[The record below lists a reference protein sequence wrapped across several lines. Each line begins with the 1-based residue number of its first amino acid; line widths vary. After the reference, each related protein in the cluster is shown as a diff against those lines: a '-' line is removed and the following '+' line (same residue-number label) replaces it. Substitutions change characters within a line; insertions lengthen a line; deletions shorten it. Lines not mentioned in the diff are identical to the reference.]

1 MEIMA
6 TDTFKGLDL
15 APIKTERFEVSP
27 PVVLAP
33 MAGITNQAFRKLCR
47 EFGAGL
53 YVSEMVTTRALVN
66 RNPETIRM
74 VTPDPDEEIKSV
86 QLYGTD
92 PQVMQEAVRLLVE
105 ENRADHIDINMGC
118 PVPKVTRKGGG
129 AALPWKKD
137 LFSEIINSAV
147 KTANETTKALGQK
160 KVPVS
165 VKMRIGIDEDHQT
178 YLEASEAAARAGVA
192 WVALHGRTANQMYS
206 GKANWNAIRTLVERM
221 QVFEVPV
228 LGNGDIWSAQDAIKM
243 VKDTGAAGVVI
254 GRGCLGRPWI
264 FGQLSAAFLGRPI
277 PQDPGLAEI
286 SKIMYRHAQLLCE
299 LYGDY
304 KGIRDIRKHIAWY
317 LKGFS
322 VGSELRTKL
331 ALVESLE
338 EFETLLNQMDLN
350 QDFPVSIADLPRGRT
365 GSEKRV
371 ALPQGWL
378 DSQYLNV
385 NEASELVAAELSV
398 SGG

>member
-1 MEIMA
+1 MA

-286 SKIMYRHAQLLCE
+286 SKIIYRHAQLLCE

-365 GSEKRV
+365 GSEKTV

>member
-1 MEIMA
+1 MVTKTLEGINL
-6 TDTFKGLDL
+6 KPLV
-15 APIKTERFEVSP
+15 TERFEVSP

-53 YVSEMVTTRALVN
+53 YVSEMVTSRALIN

-74 VTPDPDEEIKSV
+74 VTADPDEKIKSV
-86 QLYGTD
+86 QLYGVD
-92 PQVMQEAVRLLVE
+92 PKVMGEAVKLLIE

-137 LFSEIINSAV
+137 LFSEIVSIAV
-147 KTANETTKALGQK
+147 KTANATTESLGVK
-160 KVPVS
+160 KVPIS
-165 VKMRIGIDEDHQT
+165 VKMRIGIDQEHKT
-178 YLEASEAAARAGVA
+178 YLSASRAAAEAGVA

-206 GKANWNAIRTLVERM
+206 GKADWEAIAELVEAM
-221 QVFEVPV
+221 KVYDLPV
-228 LGNGDIWSAQDAIKM
+228 LGNGDIWSAQDALNM
-243 VKDTGAAGVVI
+243 VKQTQVAGVVI
-254 GRGCLGRPWI
+254 GRGCLGRPWL
-264 FGQLSAAFLGRPI
+264 FGQLAAAFKGEPI
-277 PQDPGLAEI
+277 PKDPNLLQI
-286 SKIMYRHAQLLCE
+286 TKIMQRHAELLCE

-322 VGSELRTKL
+322 AGGELRTRL
-331 ALVESLE
+331 ALVESLD
-338 EFETLLNQMDLN
+338 EFANLLNQLDLD
-350 QDFPVSIADLPRGRT
+350 QEFPESIIDKPRGRT
-365 GSEKRV
+365 GSEKKV
-371 ALPQGWL
+371 SLPQGWL
-378 DSQYLNV
+378 DSEFITPTESSDLC
-385 NEASELVAAELSV
+385 EAELSV

>member
-338 EFETLLNQMDLN
+338 EFETLLNQMNLN
-350 QDFPVSIADLPRGRT
+350 QDFPASIADLPRGRT

>member
-1 MEIMA
+1 MV
-6 TDTFKGLDL
+6 TNTPKGLTL
-15 APIKTERFEVSP
+15 KPIKTERFEISP

-53 YVSEMVTTRALVN
+53 YVSEMVTTRALIN

-92 PQVMQEAVRLLVE
+92 PLVMRAAVRLLIE

-137 LFSEIINSAV
+137 LFSEIISSAV

-160 KVPVS
+160 SVPVS
-165 VKMRIGIDEDHQT
+165 VKMRIGIDESHKT
-178 YLEASEAAARAGVA
+178 YLEASRAAAIAGVA

-206 GKANWNAIRTLVERM
+206 GKANWDAIKTLVEKM
-221 QVFEVPV
+221 QEFEIPV
-228 LGNGDIWSAQDAIKM
+228 LGNGDIWSAQDALKM
-243 VKDTGAAGVVI
+243 ISQTGAAGVVI

-277 PQDPGLAEI
+277 PKDPGLAEI
-286 SKIMYRHAQLLCE
+286 SRIMYRHAQLLCE
-299 LYGDY
+299 LYGEY

-322 VGSELRTKL
+322 VGSELRTKM
-331 ALVESLE
+331 ALVESLNQ
-338 EFETLLNQMDLN
+338 FDALLNQLDLS
-350 QDFPVSIADLPRGRT
+350 QEFPESIADLPRGRA
-365 GSEKRV
+365 GSEKKV
-371 ALPQGWL
+371 SLPQGWL
-378 DSQYLNV
+378 DSQYLNQE
-385 NEASELVAAELSV
+385 EASVLSAAELAV

>member
-147 KTANETTKALGQK
+147 KIANETTKALGQK

>member
-1 MEIMA
+1 MA

-137 LFSEIINSAV
+137 LFSEIISSAV
-147 KTANETTKALGQK
+147 KSANETTKALGQK

>member
-1 MEIMA
+1 MA

-178 YLEASEAAARAGVA
+178 FLEASEAAARAGVA

-206 GKANWNAIRTLVERM
+206 GKANWDAIRILAERM
-221 QVFEVPV
+221 QVFEIPV

-277 PQDPGLAEI
+277 PKDPGLMEI

-331 ALVESLE
+331 ALVDSLE

-350 QDFPVSIADLPRGRT
+350 QDFPMSIADLPRGRT

-385 NEASELVAAELSV
+385 IEASELVAAELSV

>member
-338 EFETLLNQMDLN
+338 EFETLLNQMNLN

>member
-6 TDTFKGLDL
+6 TDTLKGLDL

>member
-1 MEIMA
+1 MVTKTLEGINL
-6 TDTFKGLDL
+6 KPLV
-15 APIKTERFEVSP
+15 TERFEVSP

-53 YVSEMVTTRALVN
+53 YVSEMVTSRALIN

-74 VTPDPDEEIKSV
+74 VTADPDEKIKSV
-86 QLYGTD
+86 QLYGVD
-92 PQVMQEAVRLLVE
+92 PKVMGEAVKLLIE

-137 LFSEIINSAV
+137 LFSEIVSTAV
-147 KTANETTKALGQK
+147 KTANATTESLGVK
-160 KVPVS
+160 KVPIS
-165 VKMRIGIDEDHQT
+165 VKMRIGIDQEHKT
-178 YLEASEAAARAGVA
+178 YLSASRAAAEAGVA

-206 GKANWNAIRTLVERM
+206 GKADWEAIAELVEAM
-221 QVFEVPV
+221 KVYDLPV
-228 LGNGDIWSAQDAIKM
+228 LGNGDIWSAQDALNM
-243 VKDTGAAGVVI
+243 VKQTQVAGVVI
-254 GRGCLGRPWI
+254 GRGCLGRPWL
-264 FGQLSAAFLGRPI
+264 FGQLAAAFKGESI
-277 PQDPGLAEI
+277 PKDPNLLQI
-286 SKIMYRHAQLLCE
+286 TKIMQRHAELLCE

-322 VGSELRTKL
+322 AGGELRTKL

-338 EFETLLNQMDLN
+338 EFANLLNQLDLD
-350 QDFPVSIADLPRGRT
+350 QEFPESIIDKPRGRT
-365 GSEKRV
+365 GSEKKV
-371 ALPQGWL
+371 SLPQGWL
-378 DSQYLNV
+378 DSEFITPTESSDLC
-385 NEASELVAAELSV
+385 EAELSV

>member
-1 MEIMA
+1 MVTKTLEGINL
-6 TDTFKGLDL
+6 KPLV
-15 APIKTERFEVSP
+15 TERFEVSP

-53 YVSEMVTTRALVN
+53 YVSEMVTSRALIN

-74 VTPDPDEEIKSV
+74 VTADPDEKIKSV
-86 QLYGTD
+86 QLYGVD
-92 PQVMQEAVRLLVE
+92 PKVMGEAVKLLIE

-137 LFSEIINSAV
+137 LFSEIVSTAV
-147 KTANETTKALGQK
+147 KTANATTESLGVK
-160 KVPVS
+160 KVPIS
-165 VKMRIGIDEDHQT
+165 VKMRIGIDQEHKT
-178 YLEASEAAARAGVA
+178 YLSASRAAAEAGVA

-206 GKANWNAIRTLVERM
+206 GKADWEAIAELVEAM
-221 QVFEVPV
+221 KVYDLPV
-228 LGNGDIWSAQDAIKM
+228 LGNGDIWSAQDALNM
-243 VKDTGAAGVVI
+243 VKQTQVAGVVI
-254 GRGCLGRPWI
+254 GRGCLGRPWL
-264 FGQLSAAFLGRPI
+264 FGQLAAAFKGEPI
-277 PQDPGLAEI
+277 PKDPNLLHI
-286 SKIMYRHAQLLCE
+286 TKIMQRHAELLCE

-322 VGSELRTKL
+322 AGGELRTKL

-338 EFETLLNQMDLN
+338 EFANLLNQLDLD
-350 QDFPVSIADLPRGRT
+350 QEFPESIIDKPRGRT
-365 GSEKRV
+365 GSEKKV
-371 ALPQGWL
+371 SLPQGWL
-378 DSQYLNV
+378 DSEFITPTESSDLC
-385 NEASELVAAELSV
+385 EAELSV

>member
-1 MEIMA
+1 MA

>member
-74 VTPDPDEEIKSV
+74 VTPDPEEEIKSV

-147 KTANETTKALGQK
+147 KKANETTKALGQK

>member
-1 MEIMA
+1 MA

-92 PQVMQEAVRLLVE
+92 PQVMQAAVRLLVE

-147 KTANETTKALGQK
+147 KIANETTKALGQK

-338 EFETLLNQMDLN
+338 EFETLLNQMNLN

>member
-74 VTPDPDEEIKSV
+74 VTPDPEEEIKSV

-338 EFETLLNQMDLN
+338 EFETLLNQMNLN

>member
-1 MEIMA
+1 MA

-74 VTPDPDEEIKSV
+74 VTPDPEEEIKSV

-165 VKMRIGIDEDHQT
+165 VKMRIGIDENHQT
-178 YLEASEAAARAGVA
+178 LLEASEAAARAGVA

-206 GKANWNAIRTLVERM
+206 GKANWDAIRTLVEKM
-221 QVFEVPV
+221 QDFEIPV
-228 LGNGDIWSAQDAIKM
+228 LGNGDIWSAQDAMKM

-264 FGQLSAAFLGRPI
+264 FGQLSAAFLGSPI
-277 PQDPGLAEI
+277 PKDPGLAEI

-350 QDFPVSIADLPRGRT
+350 QDFPLNIADLPRGRT

-385 NEASELVAAELSV
+385 NEANELAAAELSV
-398 SGG
+398 GGG

>member
-1 MEIMA
+1 MA
-6 TDTFKGLDL
+6 TDTLKGLDL

>member
-1 MEIMA
+1 MA

-206 GKANWNAIRTLVERM
+206 GKANWNAIRTLVKRM

-365 GSEKRV
+365 GSEKTV

>member
-1 MEIMA
+1 MV
-6 TDTFKGLDL
+6 TNTPKGLAL
-15 APIKTERFEVSP
+15 KPIKTERFEISP

-53 YVSEMVTTRALVN
+53 YVSEMVTTRALIN

-92 PQVMQEAVRLLVE
+92 PTVMQSAVRLLIE

-137 LFSEIINSAV
+137 LFSEIISSAV

-160 KVPVS
+160 SVPVS
-165 VKMRIGIDEDHQT
+165 VKMRIGIDEAHET
-178 YLEASEAAARAGVA
+178 YLEASRAAAIAGVA

-206 GKANWNAIRTLVERM
+206 GKANWDAIKTLVEKM
-221 QVFEVPV
+221 QEFEIPV
-228 LGNGDIWSAQDAIKM
+228 LGNGDIWSAQDALKM
-243 VKDTGAAGVVI
+243 ISQTGAAGVVI

-264 FGQLSAAFLGRPI
+264 FGQLSAAFLGKPI
-277 PQDPGLAEI
+277 PKDPGLAEI
-286 SKIMYRHAQLLCE
+286 SRIMYRHAQLLCE
-299 LYGDY
+299 LYGEY

-322 VGSELRTKL
+322 VGSELRTKM
-331 ALVESLE
+331 ALVESLNQ
-338 EFETLLNQMDLN
+338 FDALLNQLDLS
-350 QDFPVSIADLPRGRT
+350 QEFPESIADLPRGRA
-365 GSEKRV
+365 GSEKKV
-371 ALPQGWL
+371 SLPQGWL
-378 DSQYLNV
+378 DSQYLNQE
-385 NEASELVAAELSV
+385 EANVLSAAELAV

>member
-1 MEIMA
+1 MA

-147 KTANETTKALGQK
+147 KIANETTKALGQK

-350 QDFPVSIADLPRGRT
+350 QDFPVSIADLPRGRA

>member
-206 GKANWNAIRTLVERM
+206 GKANWDAIRILAERM
-221 QVFEVPV
+221 QVFEIPV